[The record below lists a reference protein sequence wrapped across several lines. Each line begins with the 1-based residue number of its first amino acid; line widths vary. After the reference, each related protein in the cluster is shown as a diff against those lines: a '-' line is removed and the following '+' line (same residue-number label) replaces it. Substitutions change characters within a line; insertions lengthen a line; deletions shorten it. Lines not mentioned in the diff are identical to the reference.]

1 MNSADAPNR
10 SPICLFARTARDKC
24 PQCEKVLAELE
35 TIDDEAEAM
44 DVDFVRV
51 NDAKVARAYDIET
64 FPAVIFFR
72 KKFPQY
78 YVGDLMDEDAVS

>member
-1 MNSADAPNR
+1 
-10 SPICLFARTARDKC
+10 
-24 PQCEKVLAELE
+24 
-35 TIDDEAEAM
+35 M

-78 YVGDLMDEDAVS
+78 YVGDLMDEDAVSSARSFRVLLRRCSFTFR